1 MLSWMT
7 VQHHSSLQIEC
18 MRYCMQRY
26 DAAAVTA
33 PRRLPDS
40 AKSQFVADSDPVAI
54 LHQATL
60 TADVKIL

>member
-1 MLSWMT
+1 
-7 VQHHSSLQIEC
+7 
-18 MRYCMQRY
+18 MQRY